1 MPELV
6 PLSDDEYESLMKLMT
21 NWLLIGL
28 GALLLFVITQLL
40 VYFKL
45 IDHTMLGF
53 LMIIQIGIFPV
64 AFLYYLKVRK
74 LLKEMETRARNA

>member
-6 PLSDDEYESLMKLMT
+6 PLSDDEYESLMKLMI

-28 GALLLFVITQLL
+28 GAVLLFVITQLL

-53 LMIIQIGIFPV
+53 LMIIQLGIVPV
-64 AFLYYLKVRK
+64 AAFYCLKLRK
-74 LLKEMETRARNA
+74 LIKELKSRARNA

>member
-6 PLSDDEYESLMKLMT
+6 PLSDDEYESLMKLMI

-28 GALLLFVITQLL
+28 GAVLLFVITQLL

-53 LMIIQIGIFPV
+53 LMIIQLGIIPV
-64 AFLYYLKVRK
+64 AVFYCLKVQK
-74 LLKEMETRARNA
+74 LIKRLRNRARNT